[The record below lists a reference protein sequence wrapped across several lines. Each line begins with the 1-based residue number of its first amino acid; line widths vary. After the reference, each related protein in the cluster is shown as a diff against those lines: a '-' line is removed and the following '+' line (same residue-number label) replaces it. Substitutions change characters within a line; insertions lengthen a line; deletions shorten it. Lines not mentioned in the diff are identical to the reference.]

1 MLAADYPFLDLM
13 WTMAI
18 LFLWILW
25 IWLLF
30 SVFADIFRRHD
41 LSGWGKT
48 AWILFVILL
57 PFLGVFVY
65 LITQNVGMTE
75 RKLQRSRAE
84 RDRFDE
90 YVRATA
96 GNGGGAAAE
105 IESAKR
111 LLDSGAI
118 TQAEY
123 ESLKAKALQSA

>member
-1 MLAADYPFLDLM
+1 VLAADYPFLDM
-13 WTMAI
+13 IWTMAI

-30 SVFADIFRRHD
+30 SVFADIFRRDD

-84 RDRFDE
+84 RDRFDD

-96 GNGGGAAAE
+96 GTGGSAAE
-105 IESAKR
+105 IDSAKR

-118 TQAEY
+118 TQDEFDA
-123 ESLKAKALQSA
+123 LKRRALA

>member
-1 MLAADYPFLDLM
+1 VGDVIAADYPFLDLM

-25 IWLLF
+25 FWLLF

-75 RKLQRSRAE
+75 RNLQRSRAE
-84 RDRFDE
+84 RDRFDD
-90 YVRATA
+90 YVRQTA
-96 GNGGGAAAE
+96 GGGGPAAE
-105 IESAKR
+105 IDSAKR

-118 TQAEY
+118 TQDEFDA
-123 ESLKAKALQSA
+123 LKRRALA